1 MTDLAKLTEDAVGWE
16 LIAGAAKAHAQDAR
30 SRLLAAMQD
39 ARSLKQS
46 AGKLGTVSLTG
57 GEDTAEVYSAEAVLE
72 WTRQHRPEMLI
83 HLLNPKWLEL
93 LKAIC
98 IQEGQPID
106 PETGAIVPG
115 IRRVTKPPGL
125 LVRTTREAKEGARA
139 LIAEMAVGTLAIAPA
154 RKDDDEPHS

>member
-1 MTDLAKLTEDAVGWE
+1 MTDLAKLTEDMVGWE
-16 LIAGAAKAHAQDAR
+16 LLAAAAKSHAQDAR
-30 SRLLAAMQD
+30 LRLLAAMQD
-39 ARSLKQS
+39 AHSLKQG
-46 AGKLGTVSLTG
+46 AGKLGTVSMTG
-57 GEDTAEVYSAEAVLE
+57 GEDTTEVYSVEAVLE

-83 HLLNPKWLEL
+83 KVLNPKWLEL

-115 IRRVTKPPGL
+115 IRRVTKPAGL
-125 LVRTTREAKEGARA
+125 LVRTTREAKDGARA
-139 LIAEMAVGTLAIAPA
+139 LIQELALGTLALAPA